1 LPPRLLIV
9 ILMLIIK
16 RQKYAAA
23 YSFIYGAMPDTRATP
38 TWQRKEIM
46 SSTTDAFQ
54 RVIEQAVEAGVRKAL
69 NVSEA
74 TNRRL
79 FSAEEAAV
87 YLSLSKR
94 EVYNMIANRQLAAV
108 THGRRKMLDIRDL
121 DDWIERNKR

>member
-1 LPPRLLIV
+1 
-9 ILMLIIK
+9 
-16 RQKYAAA
+16 
-23 YSFIYGAMPDTRATP
+23 
-38 TWQRKEIM
+38 M

-79 FSAEEAAV
+79 LSAEEAAV

-94 EVYNMIANRQLAAV
+94 EVYNMIANHQLAAV

-121 DDWIERNKR
+121 DDWIERNKV